1 MSNFYMKE
9 GLTMKDVVK
18 NEVTDLE
25 RLIKERVESNINLF
39 NKEEIDTIKNN
50 KNLVSKLY
58 LLGFLDSIF

>member
-1 MSNFYMKE
+1 MKE

>member
-1 MSNFYMKE
+1 
-9 GLTMKDVVK
+9 MKDVVK